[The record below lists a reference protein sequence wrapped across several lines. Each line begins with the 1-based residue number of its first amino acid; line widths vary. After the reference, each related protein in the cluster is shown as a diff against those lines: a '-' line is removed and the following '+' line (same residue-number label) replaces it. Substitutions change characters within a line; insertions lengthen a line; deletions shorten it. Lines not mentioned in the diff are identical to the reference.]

1 METKTVVFPGID
13 VKGINDNLV
22 HFMRSSLDATYKAVN
37 MTQDIGIQIFKN
49 VLESGKQIQTEMTK
63 IVDVM
68 AENTKKGT
76 EEYKRICEEGLKTV
90 ESIYS

>member
-1 METKTVVFPGID
+1 MEAKTAFTGVD
-13 VKGINDNLV
+13 VKGINDNFV

-49 VLESGKQIQTEMTK
+49 VLESGRQIQTEMTK
-63 IVDVM
+63 IVDV
-68 AENTKKGT
+68 AVENAKKGT

-90 ESIYS
+90 ENIYS

>member
-1 METKTVVFPGID
+1 METKTAFPGID
-13 VKGINDNLV
+13 IKAINDNFV
-22 HFMRSSLDATYKAVN
+22 HFMRSSLDATYKAAS

-68 AENTKKGT
+68 VENTKKGT
-76 EEYKRICEEGLKTV
+76 EEYKRVCEEGLKTV
-90 ESIYS
+90 ENIYS

>member
-1 METKTVVFPGID
+1 METKTAFPGID
-13 VKGINDNLV
+13 IKGINDNFV
-22 HFMRSSLDATYKAVN
+22 HLMRSSLDASYKAVN

-49 VLESGKQIQTEMTK
+49 ILESGKQIQAEMTK

-68 AENTKKGT
+68 VENTKKGA

>member
-1 METKTVVFPGID
+1 MEAKTVFPGVD
-13 VKGINDNLV
+13 VKGINDNFV

-49 VLESGKQIQTEMTK
+49 VLEAGRQIQTEMTK
-63 IVDVM
+63 IVDVVV
-68 AENTKKGT
+68 ENTKKGT

-90 ESIYS
+90 ENIYS

>member
-1 METKTVVFPGID
+1 METKAAFPSID
-13 VKGINDNLV
+13 IKGINDNFV
-22 HFMRSSLDATYKAVN
+22 HLMRSSLDATYKAVN
-37 MTQDIGIQIFKN
+37 MTQDIGTQIFKN
-49 VLESGKQIQTEMTK
+49 ILESGKQIQTEMTK

-68 AENTKKGT
+68 VENTKKGT